1 MMKWMILK
9 KAIQFLMVATLVAP
23 LLAGGTSAMAQDG
36 VAVTINAAAKA
47 QPDSQ
52 FTATVDVTN
61 VADFDAGMFDVQY
74 DESVLRLDGV
84 TAGQIGST
92 AIPVDLWNQVGTG
105 TYRIV
110 VNVPGVPGV
119 SGSGSL
125 AVLHFRVVGAAG
137 GSSAIDLSNGFLNN
151 NLSEETTATWTG
163 DLVKVR
169 EKTDGQASHTIPLLV
184 AVVLGAVLVGL
195 TGYFW
200 LRRRRVQKA

>member
-1 MMKWMILK
+1 MMKWMIMK

-36 VAVTINAAAKA
+36 VTVTINAAAKA

-74 DESVLRLDGV
+74 DESVLQLDGV
-84 TAGQIGST
+84 TAGRIGST
-92 AIPVDLWNQVGTG
+92 EIPVDAWNKIDAG
-105 TYRIV
+105 TYRII
-110 VNVPGVPGV
+110 VNVPGVPGI

-125 AVLHFRVVGAAG
+125 ATLDFHVDGAAG

-151 NLSEETTATWTG
+151 NLSEEITATWTG

-169 EKTDGQASHTIPLLV
+169 EKTDGQAPHTIALLV
-184 AVVLGAVLVGL
+184 AVILGAVLAGL
-195 TGYFW
+195 AGYFW